1 MKIKPQDVRYLIF
14 EGGGGKGATYL
25 GALQALEELEIINY
39 KKHKV
44 NNQSVYRL
52 DNKQIKGLAGTSV
65 GSLTALLIAMGYT
78 SEEIE
83 NFLLT
88 NLTDQFLDS
97 VEFGLIPTIYTSQH
111 PECAIEDPRLKEGA
125 EFAQEE
131 WNQFIDQED
140 KSLKSKLKI
149 PLKFLRERPQH
160 VFVLLFKWYLYNEA
174 KKESKKKEDDLT
186 FLPTP
191 ADLARSKTLKNAV
204 DKILNNPTDSFNS
217 LKHEFGFFLGKG
229 LRDTIDHLIEMK
241 SGIKN
246 CTFQQFQKE
255 FGVDLVIC
263 TFDMY
268 TKRVEYLRNN
278 KRWGKLCVADA
289 VRMSVSIPFVFKPVF
304 MHFIN
309 GNIASLTDNIQDFH
323 YFVDGGVANNFPIHV
338 FDKPSRSR
346 LNPNTIGFVLS
357 YNRQINPFSE
367 ETSLFEYLEDV
378 FMTILKQTTM
388 LQIKHQSEMDQ
399 VIELDPGN
407 LKVLDFSFDK
417 APTKIIAKAKE
428 EVLTYFE

>member
-52 DNKQIKGLAGTSV
+52 DSAQIKGLAGTSV

-160 VFVLLFKWYLYNEA
+160 VFVLLFI
-174 KKESKKKEDDLT
+174 
-186 FLPTP
+186 FGGP
-191 ADLARSKTLKNAV
+191 
-204 DKILNNPTDSFNS
+204 SF
-217 LKHEFGFFLGKG
+217 
-229 LRDTIDHLIEMK
+229 
-241 SGIKN
+241 
-246 CTFQQFQKE
+246 
-255 FGVDLVIC
+255 
-263 TFDMY
+263 
-268 TKRVEYLRNN
+268 
-278 KRWGKLCVADA
+278 
-289 VRMSVSIPFVFKPVF
+289 
-304 MHFIN
+304 
-309 GNIASLTDNIQDFH
+309 
-323 YFVDGGVANNFPIHV
+323 
-338 FDKPSRSR
+338 
-346 LNPNTIGFVLS
+346 
-357 YNRQINPFSE
+357 
-367 ETSLFEYLEDV
+367 
-378 FMTILKQTTM
+378 
-388 LQIKHQSEMDQ
+388 
-399 VIELDPGN
+399 
-407 LKVLDFSFDK
+407 
-417 APTKIIAKAKE
+417 
-428 EVLTYFE
+428 